1 MSPMWGTATANDG
14 NLRILSRSRKCFLRL
29 LYVTMTKTS
38 DPITRPSRKTWWRTG
53 LGLMILGLLVGFVL
67 SWSGLVL
74 DWIFDVKEGS
84 YVMFTTPVGI
94 LIGLGFFV
102 TGLVFSIVAA
112 VRRWRVPVV
121 KK

>member
-1 MSPMWGTATANDG
+1 
-14 NLRILSRSRKCFLRL
+14 
-29 LYVTMTKTS
+29 MTKTS

-94 LIGLGFFV
+94 LIGLQFFV